1 MLYLHIPF
9 CKSRC
14 AYCGFFSTTGLTPQ
28 TERTY
33 IKAVC
38 NELRMREDYLPSSEY
53 IKTIYFGGGT
63 PSLLSADSLHTVMQ
77 TIHETYG
84 SRLQV
89 KEFTVECNPDD
100 VTPQLASTL
109 SRLGVNRVSMGV
121 QSFCPQILS
130 FLHRRH
136 HAAQVVQAIDTL
148 RDAGIGNISIDL
160 IYGIPGQTM
169 DLWQSDIR
177 QAIALSLP
185 HISSYALS
193 YEKGTPLQRLLDRG
207 EITQKTD
214 DEYLQMYLTLIDT
227 LSDAGYEHYEISNF
241 SLPGYRSMHNSSYWS
256 GAPYIGI
263 GAGAHS
269 YKGMTAS
276 PSGFGITS
284 RQWNVSD
291 IQQYIS
297 DRGHPSLYVCEN
309 LNDDEQYNDII
320 VTQLRRREGIDL
332 RCLPDRYLTYLLQS
346 AQNSLDNGTL
356 TILHSSLTPHPS
368 TLTPHPSSFLVRCDF
383 IAASLLSFLILLL
396 TSCGH
401 KDTHEETVPPA
412 PTIDETLRQRID
424 SFVTAVTPIGDLGML
439 VYDLT
444 ADQEVYS
451 FSPDTLMQPASCM
464 KLFTTVAALRTFGPH
479 AVHRTEIYTTGHLRK
494 DTLEG
499 NIILKVHL
507 DPYFNADS
515 LSRLLSY
522 LPKQIRHL
530 KGNVVID
537 MNNPA
542 PMQHEEHWTPGDLK
556 TRYLSLSFTGYH
568 RLAKLLPYVYFLN

>member
-1 MLYLHIPF
+1 MTHSPIP
-9 CKSRC
+9 
-14 AYCGFFSTTGLTPQ
+14 
-28 TERTY
+28 
-33 IKAVC
+33 
-38 NELRMREDYLPSSEY
+38 
-53 IKTIYFGGGT
+53 
-63 PSLLSADSLHTVMQ
+63 
-77 TIHETYG
+77 
-84 SRLQV
+84 
-89 KEFTVECNPDD
+89 
-100 VTPQLASTL
+100 
-109 SRLGVNRVSMGV
+109 
-121 QSFCPQILS
+121 
-130 FLHRRH
+130 
-136 HAAQVVQAIDTL
+136 
-148 RDAGIGNISIDL
+148 
-160 IYGIPGQTM
+160 
-169 DLWQSDIR
+169 
-177 QAIALSLP
+177 
-185 HISSYALS
+185 
-193 YEKGTPLQRLLDRG
+193 
-207 EITQKTD
+207 
-214 DEYLQMYLTLIDT
+214 
-227 LSDAGYEHYEISNF
+227 
-241 SLPGYRSMHNSSYWS
+241 
-256 GAPYIGI
+256 
-263 GAGAHS
+263 
-269 YKGMTAS
+269 
-276 PSGFGITS
+276 
-284 RQWNVSD
+284 
-291 IQQYIS
+291 
-297 DRGHPSLYVCEN
+297 HPS
-309 LNDDEQYNDII
+309 
-320 VTQLRRREGIDL
+320 T
-332 RCLPDRYLTYLLQS
+332 
-346 AQNSLDNGTL
+346 
-356 TILHSSLTPHPS
+356 LTPHPS
-368 TLTPHPSSFLVRCDF
+368 TLTPHPSSLTPHPSSFLVRCDF

-568 RLAKLLPYVYFLN
+568 RLAKLLPYVMHQATGIAVSPRDIVSGTFNPRNARLCGTIRTPLAASVERALKVSSNINAECLLYPLGYRLNPHANYRQGGIEMLRLFINSQLLQPSDDPMRCCVLHDGCGLCPENRVTPALIVSLLRYSWQRPYIYKTLLALLPHSGIDGTLRDRLRKPHLTGRITAKTGTLTRDDGISTLAGYFKGADGHTIAFAIMNNRCPVLDGRWWQDKLIEKAFLPKPKHTSAGK